1 MSDKKHIDRLFQ
13 EGFKDFEATPSDA
26 VWEHIEAK
34 LNQKK
39 KKRRV
44 IPIWWRYAG
53 VAALLLLLLT
63 IGGLYFNDSDTTQTD
78 QVVDTKDTPPSN
90 SKKDNSID
98 LNGVNDAIV
107 NTDSNENKSSS
118 SNNTPQQKNL
128 SSQGI
133 INSKESSIVET
144 PASRNDNEKEKE
156 ANVITNREE
165 HAINKLLNAERN
177 HAVAN
182 NSKGENNTNKI
193 ANEPKSH
200 VTLADKSENKNAD
213 KLQKALKSNA
223 VIASDSEKNNQEI
236 QQDKAL
242 LIGKERAKEIVNNAS
257 KNNTAIAKTEENNT
271 ETVTSEEEKSGLTIE
286 EAIDKTKDI
295 IKEDDNVNRWSI
307 SPNAAPVYFNT
318 LSKGSS
324 IDPQFNDNSKSGEL
338 NMSYGI
344 SASYAINE
352 KLSIRSG
359 INKVNLGYSTNDIVS
374 FQVVGVSSS
383 SRSLQ
388 NVNTIKTENAS
399 SDSGASPDNTVS
411 LFSGE
416 SLNSSDIPEAFPTS
430 NSSINQDLGYI
441 EIPLEIQ
448 YALSDKKL
456 GVNLIGGFSSFFLS
470 DNKIFSESQEG
481 GRTLLGKA
489 NNINKVSYSANLGLG
504 LNYKVSKKIDLNLE
518 PMFKYQINTFNNTS
532 GDFKPFFIGVYTG
545 FAIKF

>member
-13 EGFKDFEATPSDA
+13 EGFKDFEAIPSDA

-63 IGGLYFNDSDTTQTD
+63 IGGVYFNDSDKTQAD
-78 QVVDTKDTPPSN
+78 QIVDTKDTPPLD

-98 LNGVNDAIV
+98 LNDANDAIV
-107 NTDSNENKSSS
+107 NTDSNENKSSN
-118 SNNTPQQKNL
+118 SNNTPQQTNFSPK
-128 SSQGI
+128 GI
-133 INSKESSIVET
+133 ITSEESSIVET
-144 PASRNDNEKEKE
+144 PASRNGNEEKKE
-156 ANVITNREE
+156 ANVITNKEE

-177 HAVAN
+177 NAVAN
-182 NSKGENNTNKI
+182 NSREKNNTNKI
-193 ANEPKSH
+193 ANKPKSH
-200 VTLADKSENKNAD
+200 VTLADNSEENKNTD
-213 KLQKALKSNA
+213 KLQKALKSNT
-223 VIASDSEKNNQEI
+223 VIASGSEKNNQGF
-236 QQDKAL
+236 QQDKEL
-242 LIGKERAKEIVNNAS
+242 LIGKKRAKEIVNNAS
-257 KNNTAIAKTEENNT
+257 KSNNAIAKTEENNT
-271 ETVTSEEEKSGLTIE
+271 EIVTSEEEKSSLTIE

-295 IKEDDNVNRWSI
+295 IEEDDNVNRWSI

-388 NVNTIKTENAS
+388 NVNAIKTENVS
-399 SDSGASPDNTVS
+399 SDAPTDNTVS
-411 LFSGE
+411 LFSEE

-430 NSSINQDLGYI
+430 NSSINQNLGYI

-470 DNKIFSESQEG
+470 NNKIFSESQEG